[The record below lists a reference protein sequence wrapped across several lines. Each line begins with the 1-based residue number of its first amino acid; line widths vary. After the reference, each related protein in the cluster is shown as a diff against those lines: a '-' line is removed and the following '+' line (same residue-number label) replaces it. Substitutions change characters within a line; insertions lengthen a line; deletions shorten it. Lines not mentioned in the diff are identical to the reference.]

1 MTSSHG
7 SSISSAIN
15 RLVYLQLEAH
25 FAYRYLGELCSGKT
39 LKFEMDYLQGVPS
52 PRGPGLG

>member
-1 MTSSHG
+1 MTSPLSSEQG

-39 LKFEMDYLQGVPS
+39 LKFEVDYMKL
-52 PRGPGLG
+52 

>member
-39 LKFEMDYLQGVPS
+39 LKFEMDYMKL
-52 PRGPGLG
+52 